1 MNSLV
6 VVNRPFQGRGG
17 LHGLRSLLRY
27 QPRPWEGRDRRSIR
41 RIQQRRL
48 MRQLIEGDPQA
59 LNWLMTP
66 ERGQLFWRALRW
78 GGPAV
83 FLGWWLAR

>member
-1 MNSLV
+1 
-6 VVNRPFQGRGG
+6 
-17 LHGLRSLLRY
+17 
-27 QPRPWEGRDRRSIR
+27 
-41 RIQQRRL
+41 